1 MSILYQLGEQKM
13 NTPLIQEFI
22 KIRKGAVLALGVLLA
37 SLFMVGTA
45 SAAVTNVS
53 LSSGVL
59 TIVCDNAN
67 DTVQFQQWGGTA
79 GQPLTYNTRV
89 GVGPNVNGYNL
100 LATWS
105 GQNGVPVSGGT
116 ITGVRKVVIMGG
128 GGDDNLSVNTTTPA
142 GTVIE
147 LFGEAGNDTLSGGNK
162 TNELLVGGAGDD
174 TLNGGNG
181 NDTLYGDAKRRAKL
195 SRVLGK
201 RALKSFHPRLFNDR
215 LFAGETWSDK
225 NGCHTR
231 NQATAFC

>member
-1 MSILYQLGEQKM
+1 MAETMSILYQLGEQKM

-53 LSSGVL
+53 LSNGVL
-59 TIVCDNAN
+59 TIVCDGAN

-147 LFGEAGNDTLSGGNK
+147 L
-162 TNELLVGGAGDD
+162 
-174 TLNGGNG
+174 NGGNG